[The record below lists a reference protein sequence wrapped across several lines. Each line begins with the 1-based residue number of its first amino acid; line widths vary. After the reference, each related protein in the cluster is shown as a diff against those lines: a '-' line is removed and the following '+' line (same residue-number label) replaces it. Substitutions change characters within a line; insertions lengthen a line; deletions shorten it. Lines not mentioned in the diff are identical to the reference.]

1 MRKEISTLTV
11 RTSISGSLFF
21 VLLLILAACGS
32 SQGNNSNIS
41 TATSTIATTITH
53 ATTVALT
60 SDSTTPAPAVKLG
73 TQPCPNAVS
82 APTYWDPIIGTQP
95 NINKVE
101 SVTCSNLIG
110 NATLQAL
117 INVRTNGTGGFLDV
131 YVYDKITDTHP
142 LQLFKLQGLEHGTA
156 KVSGYNTIIT
166 GEVDAQSSV
175 NKNAPSNAGL
185 VMDLYREFKWS
196 AGAGKFEP
204 TAFPGIFPD
213 LTRYQAEADQQQVA
227 QGHQPW
233 KLSATMTA
241 NALAVNMLKWP
252 ANSPTTVVSGG
263 GQNDLNAVVS
273 VKNPNPGF
281 GSIQVSLTRL
291 EDNSN
296 GGIWI
301 VTAAASNGM
310 SITAPNKLNELT
322 SPVTVT
328 GTGNAFE
335 GVIGNIVI
343 LDHTQSDIGHA
354 TATGAVGNGNTQ
366 FSTSVTYTSSFKGGA
381 QEGIVA
387 LYANSNAGD
396 GIAGAVLMKVLL
408 GA

>member
-1 MRKEISTLTV
+1 MRKKSSTFTA
-11 RTSISGSLFF
+11 RTSISGSLLF
-21 VLLLILAACGS
+21 VLLLILAGCGS

-41 TATSTIATTITH
+41 AATSTVATTFTN

-73 TQPCPNAVS
+73 TQPCPSAVS
-82 APTYWDPIIGTQP
+82 APSYWDPIIGIQP

-117 INVRTNGTGGFLDV
+117 INVRTNGTGAFLDV

-142 LQLFKLQGLEHGTA
+142 QQLLKLQGLEHGAA
-156 KVSGYNTIIT
+156 KVSGYNTIII

-185 VMDLYREFKWS
+185 VMDLFREFKWS

-233 KLSATMTA
+233 KLSAPMTA

-252 ANSPTTVVSGG
+252 TNSPTTVVSGG
-263 GQNDLNAVVS
+263 GQNDLSAVVS

-281 GSIQVSLTRL
+281 GSIQVTLTRL
-291 EDNSN
+291 EGNN
-296 GGIWI
+296 NNIWI

-310 SITAPNKLNELT
+310 SITAPASRDTVT

-354 TATGAVGNGNTQ
+354 TAQGAVGNGSTQ

-396 GIAGAVLMKVLL
+396 GIAGAVLIKVLL
-408 GA
+408 GV

>member
-1 MRKEISTLTV
+1 MRKESSTFTV
-11 RTSISGSLFF
+11 RTGISGSLFF

-32 SQGNNSNIS
+32 SQGKNSNIS
-41 TATSTIATTITH
+41 AATSTVATTFTN

-73 TQPCPNAVS
+73 TQPCPSAVS
-82 APTYWDPIIGTQP
+82 APSYWDPIIGTQP

-101 SVTCSNLIG
+101 SVTCSNLVG

-142 LQLFKLQGLEHGTA
+142 QQLFKLQGLEHGAA

-185 VMDLYREFKWS
+185 TMDLFREFKWS
-196 AGAGKFEP
+196 EGAGKFVP

-213 LTRYQAEADQQQVA
+213 LTRYQAEADQQQVG

-233 KLSATMTA
+233 KLSAPMTA

-252 ANSPTTVVSGG
+252 TNSPTTVVSGG
-263 GQNDLNAVVS
+263 GQHDLNAVVN

-291 EDNSN
+291 EGNSN
-296 GGIWI
+296 SGIWI

-310 SITAPNKLNELT
+310 SITAPASRDTVT

-335 GVIGNIVI
+335 GVIGSIVI

-366 FSTSVTYTSSFKGGA
+366 FSTSVTYTASFKGGA

-396 GIAGAVLMKVLL
+396 GIAGAVLIKVLL

>member
-1 MRKEISTLTV
+1 MRKEISTFTV
-11 RTSISGSLFF
+11 RMGISGSLFF
-21 VLLLILAACGS
+21 VLLLIFAGCGS

-41 TATSTIATTITH
+41 AATSTIATSMTNAST
-53 ATTVALT
+53 AVLV

-82 APTYWDPIIGTQP
+82 APAYWDPIIGTQP
-95 NINKVE
+95 NITKVE
-101 SVTCSNLIG
+101 SVTCSNLTG
-110 NATLQAL
+110 KATLQAL
-117 INVRTNGTGGFLDV
+117 INVRTNGTGSFLNV

-166 GEVDAQSSV
+166 GEVDGQSSV
-175 NKNAPSNAGL
+175 NKNVPSNAGL
-185 VMDLYREFKWS
+185 TMDLFREFKWS
-196 AGAGKFEP
+196 DGAGKFVP

-233 KLSATMTA
+233 KLSAPMTA

-252 ANSPTTVVSGG
+252 TNSPTTVVSGG
-263 GQNDLNAVVS
+263 GQNDLSAVVN

-291 EDNSN
+291 EGKAN

-310 SITAPNKLNELT
+310 SISAPASRDTLT

-335 GVIGNIVI
+335 GVIGNITI

-354 TATGAVGNGNTQ
+354 TAHGAVGNGNTT

-396 GIAGAVLMKVLL
+396 GIAGAVLVKVLL
-408 GA
+408 EA

>member
-131 YVYDKITDTHP
+131 YVYDKITGTHP

-291 EDNSN
+291 EGNSN

-310 SITAPNKLNELT
+310 SITTPASRDTLT
-322 SPVTVT
+322 SPVTVA

>member
-1 MRKEISTLTV
+1 MRKASSTFAV
-11 RTSISGSLFF
+11 RTSLSGSLLF
-21 VLLLILAACGS
+21 VLLLILAGCGS

-41 TATSTIATTITH
+41 ATTSTVATTITH
-53 ATTVALT
+53 ADTAVVM

-82 APTYWDPIIGTQP
+82 APAYWDTIIGTQP

-101 SVTCSNLIG
+101 SVTCSNLVG

-142 LQLFKLQGLEHGTA
+142 LQLFKLQGLEHGAA

-196 AGAGKFEP
+196 AGAGKFVP

-213 LTRYQAEADQQQVA
+213 LTRYQAEADQQQVG

-263 GQNDLNAVVS
+263 GQNDLSAVVN

-281 GSIQVSLTRL
+281 GNIQVSLARL
-291 EDNSN
+291 E
-296 GGIWI
+296 GKAKGIWI

-310 SITAPNKLNELT
+310 SITAPASRDTVT

-335 GVIGNIVI
+335 GVIGNITI

-354 TATGAVGNGNTQ
+354 TATGAVGNGNTT

-396 GIAGAVLMKVLL
+396 GIAGAVLVKVLL

>member
-1 MRKEISTLTV
+1 MRKEISTFTV
-11 RTSISGSLFF
+11 RTGISGSLFF
-21 VLLLILAACGS
+21 VLLLILAGCGS
-32 SQGNNSNIS
+32 GQGNNSNIS
-41 TATSTIATTITH
+41 AATTTIATTITN
-53 ATTVALT
+53 T
-60 SDSTTPAPAVKLG
+60 STAVLVPDSITPAPAVTLG
-73 TQPCPNAVS
+73 TQPCPGAVS
-82 APTYWDPIIGTQP
+82 SPAHWDPIIGTQP
-95 NINKVE
+95 NISKVE
-101 SVTCSNLIG
+101 SVTCSNLTG
-110 NATLQAL
+110 KATLQAL
-117 INVRTNGTGGFLDV
+117 INVRTNGTGGFLDF
-131 YVYDKITDTHP
+131 YVYDNITSANPT
-142 LQLFKLQGLEHGTA
+142 QLFKLQGLEHGAA

-185 VMDLYREFKWS
+185 VMDLYREFKWFNN
-196 AGAGKFEP
+196 AGKFIP
-204 TAFPGIFPD
+204 IAFPGIFPD
-213 LTRYQAEADQQQVA
+213 LTRYQAEVDQQQVG

-252 ANSPTTVVSGG
+252 TNSPTTVVRGG
-263 GQNDLNAVVS
+263 GQNDLNAVVN

-291 EDNSN
+291 EGNSN

-310 SITAPNKLNELT
+310 SITAPASRDTVT
-322 SPVTVT
+322 SPVTVA

-396 GIAGAVLMKVLL
+396 GIAGVVLIKVLL

>member
-1 MRKEISTLTV
+1 MRKESSTFTV
-11 RTSISGSLFF
+11 RTGISGSLFF
-21 VLLLILAACGS
+21 VLLLMLAGCGS
-32 SQGNNSNIS
+32 SQGGNNNN
-41 TATSTIATTITH
+41 ATPFTVATTIMNTST
-53 ATTVALT
+53 AVLT
-60 SDSTTPAPAVKLG
+60 SDSTTPAPAVKSG
-73 TQPCPNAVS
+73 TQPCPS
-82 APTYWDPIIGTQP
+82 AISTPSYWDTIIGTQS

-101 SVTCSNLIG
+101 SVTCSNLMG

-131 YVYDKITDTHP
+131 YVYDNITNIHP
-142 LQLFKLQGLEHGTA
+142 KQLFKLQGLEHGAA

-166 GEVDAQSSV
+166 GEVDALSSV

-185 VMDLYREFKWS
+185 VTDLFREFKWS
-196 AGAGKFEP
+196 EGAASFVP

-213 LTRYQAEADQQQVA
+213 LTRYQAEADQQQVG

-252 ANSPTTVVSGG
+252 TNSPITAVSGG
-263 GQNDLNAVVS
+263 GQHDVNAVVT
-273 VKNPNPGF
+273 VKNPHPGF
-281 GSIQVSLTRL
+281 GSIQVTMTRL
-291 EDNSN
+291 EGKTN

-301 VTAAASNGM
+301 VTAAASSGM
-310 SITAPNKLNELT
+310 SITAPASRALLT

-335 GVIGNIVI
+335 GVIGNITI
-343 LDHTQSDIGHA
+343 LDHTGTDIGHA
-354 TATGAVGNGNTQ
+354 TAHGAIGNGNTQ
-366 FSTSVTYTSSFKGGA
+366 FSTSVTYTASFKGGA
-381 QEGIVA
+381 QEGLVA
-387 LYANSNAGD
+387 LYANSNAGN
-396 GIAGAVLMKVLL
+396 GIAGAVLLKVLL

>member
-291 EDNSN
+291 EGNSN

-310 SITAPNKLNELT
+310 SITTPASRDTLT
-322 SPVTVT
+322 SPVTVA